1 MKKIILSI
9 LFLSSVSV
17 YGQQNNT
24 TELIFNDTT
33 NNDTSKIVYEYSEF
47 IKEQLNVVSTW
58 DTDKQKWFYD
68 NFTYPNNIKIP
79 KEKIRPYQPKN

>member
-1 MKKIILSI
+1 MKKVILSI
-9 LFLSSVSV
+9 LFLSSVFV
-17 YGQQNNT
+17 YGQQST
-24 TELIFNDTT
+24 QPIIKDSTITDSTG
-33 NNDTSKIVYEYSEF
+33 IVYEHSEF

-58 DTDKQKWFYD
+58 DEDKQKWFYD